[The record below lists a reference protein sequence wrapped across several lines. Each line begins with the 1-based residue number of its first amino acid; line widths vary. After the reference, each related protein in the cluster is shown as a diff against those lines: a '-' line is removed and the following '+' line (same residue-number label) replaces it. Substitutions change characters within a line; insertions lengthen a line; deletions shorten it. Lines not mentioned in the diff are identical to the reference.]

1 MLFAPAREPT
11 AGSAI
16 RGNMTSHVAPRA
28 ISSCLALRGDG
39 NAALAGSFN
48 ARRLGLAVPPP
59 RGLARAQPSPRSVGR
74 ARRGRVG
81 ALRRARRLGLF
92 LGFLARRRGASG
104 RGLAPPPP
112 RGRGTLAA
120 EIAKHDAL
128 YYLDADP
135 EISDAAYDRLRV
147 RLEAL
152 EEAHP
157 GARRRDSPTGR
168 VGARSADA
176 GGASALESSS
186 AADAKAHARFSALAR
201 AAHVVPMRSLSNV
214 FTDEEARAWERK
226 VRRALGG
233 AWRDEAAETR
243 GDASFAFDETAIAF
257 VAEPKIDGASV
268 SVTYVGGVMKQ
279 CVSRGDGLE
288 GEDVQPTRGCVG
300 VPKTLRRLATIV
312 ATPNSGR
319 ENSRVP

>member
-1 MLFAPAREPT
+1 MRRGVRSARALLAMLLAPAREPT

-48 ARRLGLAVPPP
+48 ARAAWASPFHRRAVS
-59 RGLARAQPSPRSVGR
+59 RAPS
-74 ARRGRVG
+74 
-81 ALRRARRLGLF
+81 LRRARSVALAAGESAPSGARADSVSSSDSWREDA
-92 LGFLARRRGASG
+92 ARRAAGLGA
-104 RGLAPPPP
+104 AAAAAEAE
-112 RGRGTLAA
+112 TLAA

-233 AWRDEAAETR
+233 AWRDEAAETAETFLAR

-257 VAEPKIDGASV
+257 VAEP
-268 SVTYVGGVMKQ
+268 
-279 CVSRGDGLE
+279 
-288 GEDVQPTRGCVG
+288 
-300 VPKTLRRLATIV
+300 
-312 ATPNSGR
+312 
-319 ENSRVP
+319 